1 MSESRFIKYIEGK
14 SIIHNL
20 DPRAKIIFVFSILF
34 SLTISPSLILIIPL
48 LIISFLFYLLAKLPL
63 KKTITTWKFV
73 LIIVVVLSML
83 NLLTLSILYKHG
95 GNIIF
100 EFSWFAI
107 TDEIIQRAIFP
118 VMKLLSLAI
127 VTITL
132 IFTTPPKLYA
142 PALGQMHV
150 PYKPAYIIQLAFRY
164 IPEYIVEMRKTLE
177 AQMARGFKPKGGKNP
192 LAKILSIIPLIVPVT
207 ISAALSIYDIADA
220 MELRGFGEKENH
232 TWYRKLDFNRKDI
245 FLIILSIFIVLIYIF
260 SYFYFRFLF

>member
-1 MSESRFIKYIEGK
+1 MSEFRLIKYIEGK

-34 SLTISPSLILIIPL
+34 SLTISSSIILLIPL
-48 LIISFLFYLLAKLPL
+48 LIISFSFYLLAKLPL
-63 KKTITTWKFV
+63 KKTITTWKFIFI
-73 LIIVVVLSML
+73 IIVVLSLL
-83 NLLTLSILYKHG
+83 NLLTISILYKHG

-100 EFSWFAI
+100 EIFGFEI
-107 TDEIIQRAIFP
+107 TDEMIQRAILP
-118 VMKLLSLAI
+118 IIKLLSLAI

-132 IFTTPPKLYA
+132 VFTTSPKLYA
-142 PALGQMHV
+142 PALGQMHI
-150 PYKPAYIIQLAFRY
+150 PYKLAYIIQLAFRY
-164 IPEYIVEMRKTLE
+164 IPEYIAEMQKTLE

-232 TWYRKLDFNRKDI
+232 TWYRKLNFNKKDI
-245 FLIILSIFIVLIYIF
+245 LLIMLSILIIVIYIF
-260 SYFYFRFLF
+260 SYFYF